1 MALGLAC
8 LVLASAWVAVI
19 YAFLP
24 KKWQTKTAKLDAVD
38 QQSYIDAFT
47 KTGGKIDKKK
57 LRRAVKAILKIR
69 KFEIELYWKRA
80 TYFWAFIALVYTAY
94 GLLETSRKTDYASP
108 LEWVVACLGLLLA
121 VAWHLV
127 NRGSKYWQ
135 ENWENHLDIL
145 ETKFLGPLYKT
156 VIYRPPN
163 SPFDLYHQFKS
174 MAFGPGAYSVSKV
187 NSTLSFVN
195 IFIWSYLIAKL
206 FGITLGDIDFEERVI
221 VMVTLVVIVVM
232 CYVTRTDEEHH
243 TDLQAQ
249 RRKTEINNF

>member
-1 MALGLAC
+1 MLLDFAVFA
-8 LVLASAWVAVI
+8 VAVAWVASV
-19 YAFLP
+19 YTFFP
-24 KKWQTKTAKLDAVD
+24 QKWRTKTSKLDAID
-38 QQSYIDAFT
+38 QQQYEKDFT
-47 KTGGKIDKKK
+47 TTNGKPDKKK
-57 LRRAVKAILKIR
+57 FRRAVKAILKIR

-94 GLLETSRKTDYASP
+94 GLLETSRKSGFASP

-121 VAWHLV
+121 VSWHLV

-145 ETKFLGPLYKT
+145 ETKWLGPLYKT
-156 VIYRPPN
+156 VISRPPN
-163 SPFDLYHQFKS
+163 DPFDLYHQFKS

-195 IFIWSYLIAKL
+195 IFIWCYLIAKL
-206 FGITLGDIDFEERVI
+206 FGITFGDIDLEERVM
-221 VMVTLVVIVVM
+221 VMVTLIVIVVM

-243 TDLQAQ
+243 TDLQAR
-249 RRKTEINNF
+249 RRKTEINNL